1 MKPQCF
7 AIVLCLG
14 AIVMGAEQDV
24 SLNFDSLK
32 VGTST
37 EGWKGGFYGKDGKP
51 RWSVVS
57 DAAAPSR
64 PNILKQDGKA
74 TYNWLVKDGI
84 SMQDGSVRTSVRIDS
99 GKEDP
104 EAGVIWRFKDR
115 KNYYYVRANAL
126 EKNVIFYRMF
136 KGKKELVK
144 TVDLPIGFGEWHELG
159 AQFQGPSINI
169 QFDGKTVLSVQDSK
183 IPGAGGVGLFTMADT
198 ICGFDDFQAKAIK

>member
-1 MKPQCF
+1 MKPQWF
-7 AIVLCLG
+7 AVVLFLG
-14 AIVMGAEQDV
+14 ANVMGAEQDV

-37 EGWKGGFYGKDGKP
+37 EGWKSGFYGKDGKP
-51 RWSVVS
+51 HWSVVS
-57 DAAAPSR
+57 DDAAPSR

-74 TYNWLVKDGI
+74 TYNWLVREGI
-84 SMQDGSVRTSVRIDS
+84 SIQDGSVKTRVRIDS

-104 EAGVIWRFKDR
+104 EAGVIWRFKDG

-144 TVDLPIGFGEWHELG
+144 TIDLPMDFREWHELG
-159 AQFQGPSINI
+159 AQFQGTSVNI
-169 QFDGKTVLSVQDSK
+169 LFDGKTVLSVQDSK
-183 IPGAGGVGLFTMADT
+183 ISGAGGVGLFTMADT
-198 ICGFDDFQAKAIK
+198 VCEFDDFKAKGSN